1 MNPEETDDWISRQVN
16 KETLAEME
24 NVIPM
29 LTVERTALR
38 RWVNKG
44 NDPERNPWGYLDED
58 GWPLNFVEGY
68 RRHKGDFFN
77 VYYHIIEE

>member
-38 RWVNKG
+38 RWVN
-44 NDPERNPWGYLDED
+44 
-58 GWPLNFVEGY
+58 
-68 RRHKGDFFN
+68 
-77 VYYHIIEE
+77 